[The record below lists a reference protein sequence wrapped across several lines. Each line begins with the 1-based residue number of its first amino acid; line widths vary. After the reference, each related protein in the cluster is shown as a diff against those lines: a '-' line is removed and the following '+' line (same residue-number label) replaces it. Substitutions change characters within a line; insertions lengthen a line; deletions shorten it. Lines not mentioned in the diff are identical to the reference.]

1 MIFIYLLIV
10 AVPGLLC
17 CVGYSLVAVLGL
29 PTAVAFLVA
38 EHGLWGTQASVV
50 VVQGL
55 NHPKGCRIFPDQ
67 GSNLHPLNCKVDSYL
82 TTGPL
87 GKPLLFVFL

>member
-1 MIFIYLLIV
+1 MVALFECFMIFIYLLIV

-50 VVQGL
+50 VA
-55 NHPKGCRIFPDQ
+55 HRFSSC
-67 GSNLHPLNCKVDSYL
+67 GSRGSRAQAE
-82 TTGPL
+82 
-87 GKPLLFVFL
+87 